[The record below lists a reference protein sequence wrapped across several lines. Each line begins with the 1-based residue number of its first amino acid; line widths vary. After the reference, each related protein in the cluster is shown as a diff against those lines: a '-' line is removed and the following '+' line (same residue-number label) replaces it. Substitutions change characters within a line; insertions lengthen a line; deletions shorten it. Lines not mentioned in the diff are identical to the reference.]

1 MRSMCL
7 LAIAITAFTLPCRAQ
22 FFPKSSLDS
31 NSRVDSR
38 KAQWY
43 SKQLEALRE
52 PSLFALA
59 KDREAESY
67 RFLWLRTFHHPVAVR
82 LDRRQDGSWV
92 LVTKVASGAGGYSP
106 GRLVT
111 NTSQGV
117 LTADAQ
123 RFLSAVQE
131 VGFWSAPNPIDDQTG
146 TDGSQWIVEAVKAG
160 HYHAVDRWT
169 PKDGPARAL
178 GQFLAFDL
186 ARLTI
191 PANEIY

>member
-1 MRSMCL
+1 MRSMWL
-7 LAIAITAFTLPCRAQ
+7 LAIAITAFTLPCPSQ

-31 NSRVDSR
+31 NSRVDSF

-82 LDRRQDGSWV
+82 LDRLQDGSWV

-117 LTADAQ
+117 PTADAQ
-123 RFLSAVQE
+123 RFLSTVQE
-131 VGFWSAPNPIDDQTG
+131 VGFWSAPNPIGDQTG
-146 TDGSQWIVEAVKAG
+146 TDGSQWIVEAVKSG
-160 HYHAVDRWT
+160 HYHVVDRWT

-186 ARLTI
+186 ASLTI